1 MRRLAATAV
10 LGLLLAAGVAPA
22 DASRVPEESEII
34 ALSPQMGRFLA
45 RRIRPGQVRQVRLQT
60 LIDVIFSPDGL
71 EITYGNSSTRTA
83 EGTFKARNG
92 NCLSFTVMFVA
103 MARHLGLNA
112 YFREVDEVTSWDQR
126 GNLVVTGRHM
136 YAEVEA
142 DNGLTQVDFLPGT
155 GKLYRST
162 RRIRTPRV
170 YAHFYSNL
178 GVERLTTGRAAEAVA
193 LFERALANDARF
205 SQALVNLGVAYRRL
219 GDDARAEAS
228 FLRALEVD
236 AGEMAA
242 ATNLAA
248 LYLSR
253 GRLAEAEP
261 WLERVGGYLR
271 RNPFHHFRLGL
282 RAAGQD
288 DPEAAIAHLREAIRR
303 RPEEAFFHLELARL
317 QLRLG
322 RQEQARSSLERA
334 LALASGE
341 EERRPIRAFQSQLDS
356 TL

>member
-1 MRRLAATAV
+1 MKKLLSAAM
-10 LGLLLAAGVAPA
+10 LGALLAAGAVPA
-22 DASRVPEESEII
+22 DGSRVPEESEIL
-34 ALSPQMGRFLA
+34 ALSPEMGRFLA
-45 RRIRPGQVRQVRLQT
+45 RRIRPGLVRQARLQE
-60 LIDVIFSPDGL
+60 LIDVIFSPEGL
-71 EITYGNSSTRTA
+71 EITYGNTRTRTA
-83 EGTFKARNG
+83 EETFKARNG
-92 NCLSFTVMFVA
+92 NCLSFTVLFVA

-126 GNLVVTGRHM
+126 GNVVVTGRHM

-155 GKLYRST
+155 GKVYRST

-178 GVERLTTGRAAEAVA
+178 GVERLTAGGPVEAVA
-193 LFERALANDARF
+193 LFERALDNDARF

-219 GDDARAEAS
+219 GDAARAEES

-236 AGEMAA
+236 PGEMAA

-248 LYLSR
+248 LYLGR
-253 GRLAEAEP
+253 GRQAEAEP

-282 RAAGQD
+282 RAAQQED
-288 DPEAAIAHLREAIRR
+288 LKAASAHIREAIRR
-303 RPEEAFFHLELARL
+303 RPEEAFFHLELARVLERIGRHEEARASL
-317 QLRLG
+317 Q
-322 RQEQARSSLERA
+322 RA
-334 LALASGE
+334 LALAE
-341 EERRPIRAFQSQLDS
+341 ENELRPIRAFQRELDA
-356 TL
+356 TP

>member
-1 MRRLAATAV
+1 
-10 LGLLLAAGVAPA
+10 
-22 DASRVPEESEII
+22 
-34 ALSPQMGRFLA
+34 
-45 RRIRPGQVRQVRLQT
+45 
-60 LIDVIFSPDGL
+60 
-71 EITYGNSSTRTA
+71 
-83 EGTFKARNG
+83 
-92 NCLSFTVMFVA
+92 MFVA

-126 GNLVVTGRHM
+126 GNVVVTGRHM

-155 GKLYRST
+155 GKVYRST

-178 GVERLTTGRAAEAVA
+178 GVERLTAGRPLEAVA
-193 LFERALANDARF
+193 LFERALDNDARF

-219 GDDARAEAS
+219 GDAARAEES

-236 AGEMAA
+236 PGEMAA

-248 LYLSR
+248 LYLGR
-253 GRLAEAEP
+253 GRQAEAEP

-282 RAAGQD
+282 RAARRE
-288 DPEAAIAHLREAIRR
+288 DPEAAIGHIREAIRR
-303 RPEEAFFHLELARL
+303 RSGEALFHLELARV
-317 QLRLG
+317 QERIGRHEEARASLR
-322 RQEQARSSLERA
+322 RA
-334 LALASGE
+334 LALANE
-341 EERRPIRAFQSQLDS
+341 EERRPIRAFQRELDS